1 MEISTGNAFN
11 CGDLENKGSLN
22 QIMTKNFALSIFEI
36 FEDFYPAPE
45 PLDAENPT
53 TYVFRSQFG
62 VVNFYAIFRVFF
74 RSCKYA
80 HLIAL

>member
-53 TYVFRSQFG
+53 ACVFRSRFG

-80 HLIAL
+80 DLIAL

>member
-22 QIMTKNFALSIFEI
+22 QIMTKNFALVFLKFLKTFTQGSG
-36 FEDFYPAPE
+36 

-53 TYVFRSQFG
+53 AYVFRSQFG